1 MLLYRRVEEG
11 GLGLHHVLSKAKA
24 HLISTFIQTA
34 ASKRFRIS
42 LYHSWLYR
50 FHVDEDTSLP
60 DPGYTPYYD
69 KKFFDIIKF
78 VKDKT
83 PLNPVHMS
91 VKEWYLLLVEQ
102 NVTKREVDQEGR
114 MEMIP
119 CRVEEKYPEVC
130 WPEVYRISRLPGL
143 SPDSKSFLFKLI
155 HELLPSKERIHHLTP
170 ASSPLCWCNTGAI
183 ETYQHIFYQC
193 SKNDESGQALLRC
206 VRSYDRNL
214 TEAKSLRIEL
224 NSDEPFLLA
233 SISLLSSGM
242 EFIWENRKFKKS
254 TNLHSM
260 RAELESSISIKRRSR
275 LRKVREAAD
284 IMENMVVNFL
294 N

>member
-1 MLLYRRVEEG
+1 M
-11 GLGLHHVLSKAKA
+11 
-24 HLISTFIQTA
+24 
-34 ASKRFRIS
+34 
-42 LYHSWLYR
+42 
-50 FHVDEDTSLP
+50 
-60 DPGYTPYYD
+60 
-69 KKFFDIIKF
+69 
-78 VKDKT
+78 
-83 PLNPVHMS
+83 
-91 VKEWYLLLVEQ
+91 
-102 NVTKREVDQEGR
+102 
-114 MEMIP
+114 
-119 CRVEEKYPEVC
+119 
-130 WPEVYRISRLPGL
+130 
-143 SPDSKSFLFKLI
+143 
-155 HELLPSKERIHHLTP
+155 
-170 ASSPLCWCNTGAI
+170 
-183 ETYQHIFYQC
+183 
-193 SKNDESGQALLRC
+193 LRC